1 MIRTLTSS
9 LSASHVFLCT
19 TIAITLF
26 SPNSFANPLMSK
38 EQYADYSVR
47 YQCAEILFH
56 NNLQKKEAELIKIE
70 DQYGLTDD
78 NFDAF
83 DELITEYERDDT
95 LLDTVRERIT
105 KECSS

>member
-1 MIRTLTSS
+1 MTK
-9 LSASHVFLCT
+9 A
-19 TIAITLF
+19 
-26 SPNSFANPLMSK
+26 
-38 EQYADYSVR
+38 QYADYSVL
-47 YQCAEILFH
+47 YQCAEINFH
-56 NNLQKKEAELIKIE
+56 QDLTKKESELIRIE
-70 DQYGLTDD
+70 EKFGLNDD